1 MKPWCRRIFF
11 GLAAVWTFIV
21 SGGYWQIF
29 VAALVL
35 AFGLRLAYV
44 VARRRA
50 RKPLVSGWIFVVAL
64 ALVVTAAAG
73 THGRRVRRANAAAVR
88 QGVVAT
94 AADATPV
101 DRCVGLYLDWW
112 DADGRK
118 RAPRWTKPQVR
129 VFLADVCW
137 RAKEER
143 VLGSDGSIA
152 DEHLRP
158 IWARVSEGR

>member
-1 MKPWCRRIFF
+1 MKRCCPRIFF

-35 AFGLRLAYV
+35 AFGLRLGYV
-44 VARRRA
+44 IARRPA

-64 ALVVTAAAG
+64 SLVVTAAAG
-73 THGRRVRRANAAAVR
+73 THGRRVRRASAAAVR

-112 DADGRK
+112 DTDGRK
-118 RAPRWTKPQVR
+118 RAPSWTKPQVR
-129 VFLADVCW
+129 LFLEDVCR
-137 RAKEER
+137 RARAEQ
-143 VLGSDGSIA
+143 VLGTDGSIA
-152 DEHLRP
+152 DEPLRR
-158 IWARVSEGR
+158 IWAEVGG